1 MLEKTTVIELIK
13 ILVATAWL
21 DGKIQPEEQKY
32 LQKVAQE
39 AGVTEDHD
47 LKPLLYGLRPVSKA
61 ECYEWVGDYL
71 GPHPTAEA
79 CQQLLEELSGLI
91 YSDGDVDA
99 EEAKLLLQVEQLN
112 PQNSESHPVSNSVQ
126 SVTQAIRQL
135 YQRWVQD

>member
-1 MLEKTTVIELIK
+1 
-13 ILVATAWL
+13 
-21 DGKIQPEEQKY
+21 
-32 LQKVAQE
+32 KVAQE
-39 AGVTEDHD
+39 AGVTDDHE

-71 GPHPTAEA
+71 GAHPTAEA

-112 PQNSESHPVSNSVQ
+112 PQNADPHPVSDSVK
-126 SVTQAIRQL
+126 SVTQAIQQL
-135 YQRWVQD
+135 YQRWVQN